1 MTHSEMRAASENE
14 RKAHYKYK
22 GAFLLDFSTF

>member
-1 MTHSEMRAASENE
+1 MTHSEMRAASEN
-14 RKAHYKYK
+14 KKKTHYKYK